1 MTQEQLAEGLETLG
15 FDVELRGNVLD
26 VYWDEKLICM
36 VTPDRVVTREAIDD
50 LPFKELG
57 QLTYM
62 VKKHFGLLKYEAV
75 THFEAN
81 QA

>member
-1 MTQEQLAEGLETLG
+1 MTRKQLAEGLEILG
-15 FDVELRGNVLD
+15 FEVGLRGNYVD
-26 VYWDEKLICM
+26 VYWDQQEMCTIA
-36 VTPDRVVTREAIDD
+36 PDRVVTKDAIDD
-50 LPFKELG
+50 LPYKQLG

-75 THFEAN
+75 THFEAT